1 MMRSNKKLIIV
12 VSILLFILVTALVT
26 ILIYKKVESDKIKLA
41 KKRKEIYGNAVSYC
55 NSLYNDDLVK
65 DNVTIK

>member
-12 VSILLFILVTALVT
+12 ISILLFILVTALVT

-41 KKRKEIYGNAVSYC
+41 KKRKVIYDNAVSYC
-55 NSLYNDDLVK
+55 NSLFNDDLVQ
-65 DNVTIK
+65 DNDVDR